1 VPAAFAPDSGYGLL
15 IAMFK
20 PFSKEWNRLL
30 HQLSRV
36 AGTSDAAEDALQTA
50 YLRVEEYRRVTPV
63 AKPDA
68 LLRRVA
74 QNLAL
79 DERRRSRRYEW
90 VEVESLGAEIL
101 DDQPLQDEVLA
112 ARERLRRVETI
123 LARMPRRT
131 REAFLMHRLTGL
143 KYREIAERL
152 AISVSGVEKHIARAA
167 LLLADGMRDVRGDA

>member
-1 VPAAFAPDSGYGLL
+1 
-15 IAMFK
+15 MFK